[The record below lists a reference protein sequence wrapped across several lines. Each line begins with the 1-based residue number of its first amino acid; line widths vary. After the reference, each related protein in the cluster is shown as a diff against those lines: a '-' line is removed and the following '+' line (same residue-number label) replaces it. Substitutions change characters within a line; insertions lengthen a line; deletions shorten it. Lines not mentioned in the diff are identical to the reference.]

1 MKTTH
6 LSAGNY
12 AISGHTKADEL
23 VQYEITKTARGWT
36 ATLIYGKG
44 AKLGQVFTTKAS
56 AIKAITNQG

>member
-12 AISGHTKADEL
+12 AISGYTKAGEL
-23 VQYEITKTARGWT
+23 VQYEITKTATGWT

-44 AKLGQVFTTKAS
+44 AKLDHVFSTKAS
-56 AIKAITNQG
+56 VIQVITSQG